1 MNNVASVLQKKSLSV
16 CSAEPETPV
25 IDALRL
31 MAEKNIGSL
40 LILEKG
46 EYRGIITERDYAR
59 KVILMG
65 KTSSDTKVD
74 EIMGSDLPHLK
85 PGDSIEHCMA
95 LMSEKHIRYMPVFDE
110 GKLVGVI
117 SMSDVVGAIINQQKE
132 TISQLHEYIQS

>member
-132 TISQLHEYIQS
+132 TISQLQEYIQS

>member
-132 TISQLHEYIQS
+132 TISQLQEYIHS